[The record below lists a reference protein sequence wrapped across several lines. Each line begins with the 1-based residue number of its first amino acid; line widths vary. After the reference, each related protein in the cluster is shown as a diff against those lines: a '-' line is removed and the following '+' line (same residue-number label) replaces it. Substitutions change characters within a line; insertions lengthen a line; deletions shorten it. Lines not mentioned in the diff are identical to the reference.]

1 MIRRVR
7 RQEKQSEKPAKGG
20 GAQIREIAE
29 SESSPVLSDKP
40 FHDDP
45 QSNPQGS
52 AATPIINR
60 RHKLA
65 LVINEDTLASDA
77 QPHTDITS
85 SDFSSSDVKQV
96 EEILTVSSSPR
107 SSAIENNPS
116 PTLSEGPRT
125 IPLFSD
131 LPSVPFH
138 SPELEVAVSL
148 IMIGV

>member
-7 RQEKQSEKPAKGG
+7 TQKEKQSKKPAQGG

-29 SESSPVLSDKP
+29 SESSHVTDKL

-45 QSNPQGS
+45 QSNPQGA
-52 AATPIINR
+52 AATPIINPENR

-65 LVINEDTLASDA
+65 LMVNEDTLASDA

-85 SDFSSSDVKQV
+85 YFSSSDV
-96 EEILTVSSSPR
+96 EEILTVSASPR